1 MTESKDPKDYL
12 MQIRILDIKIDSML
26 DTLDNLRASVLRI
39 TPVLKQ
45 DVVSGGSAP
54 DRMSSTM
61 AKIVDLQNEINQ
73 TIDRYVDEKA
83 NIIRLL
89 DQIHIPDYLQ
99 VLQKRYIEYQT
110 FEEIAADMHYSYRW
124 ICKLHGRALQAFGRL
139 LNQEEEQE
147 E

>member
-1 MTESKDPKDYL
+1 MVTESKDPKEYL
-12 MQIRILDIKIDSML
+12 MQIRILDTKINSML
-26 DTLDNLRASVLRI
+26 DTLENLRASVLRI

-54 DRMSSTM
+54 DRMSTTM

-89 DQIHIPDYLQ
+89 DKIHIPDYLQ

-110 FEEIAADMHYSYRW
+110 FEEIAAEMHYSYCW
-124 ICKLHGRALQAFGRL
+124 ICRLHGRALQAFGRI
-139 LNQEEEQE
+139 LNKGKEEE
-147 E
+147 